1 MRLVANELLRIYGE
15 EKPIYCL
22 SGWPQ
27 SVYDIGWAARLE
39 KNTGAHGRN
48 WLNYSSY
55 LLLDEAQLLYWHDS
69 LWSEFFE
76 SVEPLGDSWVLAGKN
91 MRKLRS
97 TLPPNSKSPYILKVA
112 LDLSPPRWRPVGLL
126 LSEDEAEDVVGR
138 VAPAALS
145 SNMTETLTHEL
156 KRGLFACKIAA
167 RRIQEEAAQAG
178 RKGAL
183 SRALQERQQDTN
195 NRGWEHMRLDKER
208 PHLQA
213 RCDICDAAIK
223 PSQQKIENA
232 AVEDNNGGVVIS
244 LSALKQLELSE
255 NKSMVGLGPGLKWL
269 DVYRGL
275 DAHEVA
281 VTGGR
286 VTTVGVSGLLL
297 GGGIS
302 FHSHQYGVSAMGI
315 CNYEV
320 VLANSQIVNAN
331 AQENADLFW
340 ALKGGGPNF
349 GVVTKL
355 DMTTIPS
362 KHWSEVRI
370 YPITAT
376 DQVLEAMMQYHAAIE
391 DDDKSSLIYNATHD
405 IILVVFFYGAPVEYP
420 PIFQSFYDIPYVTSF
435 VAPGIRTVYD
445 LMNAVD
451 SVQDPEPALHEFRTM
466 TSLPS
471 LDVYRAIEKTH
482 AEQVNVLKDVEG
494 ITLTTVIQPMPSSA
508 MKATLQSPLGLT
520 PVGQQWFLVRADWKN
535 AKDEELVRE
544 AVRKIIDAAELEAK
558 QAGVYLPYLYSNYA
572 SRDQD
577 PLASYGVEN
586 AKRLQEIALKYDPDG
601 VFQTLQNGGWLLS
614 NMGLDH

>member
-1 MRLVANELLRIYGE
+1 MI
-15 EKPIYCL
+15 
-22 SGWPQ
+22 
-27 SVYDIGWAARLE
+27 AA
-39 KNTGAHGRN
+39 
-48 WLNYSSY
+48 
-55 LLLDEAQLLYWHDS
+55 
-69 LWSEFFE
+69 
-76 SVEPLGDSWVLAGKN
+76 
-91 MRKLRS
+91 
-97 TLPPNSKSPYILKVA
+97 ILKNQLNLERETICEIEA
-112 LDLSPPRWRPVGLL
+112 L
-126 LSEDEAEDVVGR
+126 LSSFAGLSDIEQDRERATYVSTAFPLLFGRDSVVQGSNGYESQR
-138 VAPAALS
+138 QAPWSTNCWLQPHVIVSPASAQQVATAL
-145 SNMTETLTHEL
+145 
-156 KRGLFACKIAA
+156 
-167 RRIQEEAAQAG
+167 
-178 RKGAL
+178 AL
-183 SRALQERQQDTN
+183 CRFFNVKFSIRS
-195 NRGWEHMRLDKER
+195 GG
-208 PHLQA
+208 HLQN
-213 RCDICDAAIK
+213 
-223 PSQQKIENA
+223 PGFTS
-232 AVEDNNGGVVIS
+232 NNGGVVIS

-286 VTTVGVSGLLL
+286 VTT
-297 GGGIS
+297 
-302 FHSHQYGVSAMGI
+302 
-315 CNYEV
+315 V

>member
-1 MRLVANELLRIYGE
+1 MASYHPCDFSMIANAPSPNELLRIYGE

-156 KRGLFACKIAA
+156 KRGLFACSNGHVGLLTNLTRVLQDTPVSLTSGQSFPRVNQFNTGVLEIAA

-232 AVEDNNGGVVIS
+232 AVEEYWLWTKYTG
-244 LSALKQLELSE
+244 ELLYSR
-255 NKSMVGLGPGLKWL
+255 L
-269 DVYRGL
+269 DS
-275 DAHEVA
+275 A
-281 VTGGR
+281 VTM
-286 VTTVGVSGLLL
+286 L
-297 GGGIS
+297 
-302 FHSHQYGVSAMGI
+302 
-315 CNYEV
+315 
-320 VLANSQIVNAN
+320 
-331 AQENADLFW
+331 
-340 ALKGGGPNF
+340 
-349 GVVTKL
+349 
-355 DMTTIPS
+355 
-362 KHWSEVRI
+362 
-370 YPITAT
+370 
-376 DQVLEAMMQYHAAIE
+376 
-391 DDDKSSLIYNATHD
+391 
-405 IILVVFFYGAPVEYP
+405 
-420 PIFQSFYDIPYVTSF
+420 
-435 VAPGIRTVYD
+435 
-445 LMNAVD
+445 
-451 SVQDPEPALHEFRTM
+451 
-466 TSLPS
+466 
-471 LDVYRAIEKTH
+471 
-482 AEQVNVLKDVEG
+482 
-494 ITLTTVIQPMPSSA
+494 
-508 MKATLQSPLGLT
+508 
-520 PVGQQWFLVRADWKN
+520 
-535 AKDEELVRE
+535 
-544 AVRKIIDAAELEAK
+544 
-558 QAGVYLPYLYSNYA
+558 
-572 SRDQD
+572 SR
-577 PLASYGVEN
+577 
-586 AKRLQEIALKYDPDG
+586 
-601 VFQTLQNGGWLLS
+601 
-614 NMGLDH
+614 

>member
-1 MRLVANELLRIYGE
+1 MGE
-15 EKPIYCL
+15 KGHMGRSPL
-22 SGWPQ
+22 N
-27 SVYDIGWAARLE
+27 LE
-39 KNTGAHGRN
+39 R
-48 WLNYSSY
+48 
-55 LLLDEAQLLYWHDS
+55 EAIC
-69 LWSEFFE
+69 EIE
-76 SVEPLGDSWVLAGKN
+76 A
-91 MRKLRS
+91 
-97 TLPPNSKSPYILKVA
+97 
-112 LDLSPPRWRPVGLL
+112 L
-126 LSEDEAEDVVGR
+126 LSSFAGLSDIEQDRERATYVSTAFPLLFGRDSVVQGSNGYESQR
-138 VAPAALS
+138 QAPWSTNCWLQPHIIVSPASAQQVATAL
-145 SNMTETLTHEL
+145 
-156 KRGLFACKIAA
+156 
-167 RRIQEEAAQAG
+167 
-178 RKGAL
+178 AL
-183 SRALQERQQDTN
+183 CRFFNVKFSIRS
-195 NRGWEHMRLDKER
+195 GG
-208 PHLQA
+208 HLQN
-213 RCDICDAAIK
+213 
-223 PSQQKIENA
+223 PGFTS
-232 AVEDNNGGVVIS
+232 NNGGVVIS

-494 ITLTTVIQPMPSSA
+494 ITLTTVIQPMSSSA

-535 AKDEELVRE
+535 AKDEELVRD
-544 AVRKIIDAAELEAK
+544 AVRRIVDAAESEAK